1 MLIVVSID
9 QCTYCC
15 KHETFRSD
23 RDVTSMKTTA
33 ESVSRS
39 AKEQGFI
46 LAGFAPLRSLDER
59 RQFFDRW
66 LAEGR
71 PADMTWL
78 ARDPERRMNPR
89 VLDPRLR
96 SVVSLAYP
104 YTPPRPPNLDWR
116 AELRG
121 RIAAYALGP
130 DYHDVVLRKA
140 RVVAEVLAE
149 AVPGAISRVY
159 VDTGPVLEREWAAEA
174 RLGWF
179 GRNTN
184 LLNRYHGSYF
194 FLAEI
199 LTDIEFPPAGEPY
212 REHCGTCRRCLDLC
226 PTGALTEGYRL
237 EPRLCI
243 SYLTIEHR
251 GALPLEMRPRIG
263 NWIFGCDVC
272 QEVCPWNDDH
282 ARAAPINDALMP
294 SLAELM
300 ALDEDGFRAR
310 FGRSALR
317 RTKRRGLLRN
327 AAVVLGNSGNRDAI
341 AILARSLA
349 GEPEALVRAHAAW
362 ALGELGGLL
371 ARRALEAARARESDQ
386 SVASEIEQALSH
398 AST

>member
-1 MLIVVSID
+1 
-9 QCTYCC
+9 
-15 KHETFRSD
+15 
-23 RDVTSMKTTA
+23 MKGA
-33 ESVSRS
+33 EERLTES
-39 AKEQGFI
+39 AREQGFI
-46 LAGFAPLRSLDER
+46 LTGCASLRSLDER
-59 RQFFDRW
+59 REFFDRW
-66 LAEGR
+66 LSEGR

-78 ARDPERRMNPR
+78 AREPERRIDPR
-89 VLDPRLR
+89 VFDPRLR

-104 YTPPRPPNLDWR
+104 YTPPRPPDLDWR

-130 DYHDVVLRKA
+130 DYHEVVLRKA
-140 RVVAEVLAE
+140 RVVADSLAT
-149 AVPGAISRVY
+149 ANPGALSRVY
-159 VDTGPVLEREWAAEA
+159 VDTGPVFEREWAAAA

-199 LTDIEFPPAGEPY
+199 LTDIEFAPAGEPY
-212 REHCGTCRRCLDLC
+212 REHCGSCRRCLDLC
-226 PTGALTEGYRL
+226 PTGALTDGYRL

-251 GALPLEMRPRIG
+251 GALPHEMRPRIG

-282 ARAAPINDALMP
+282 ARAAPVNDALMP
-294 SLAELM
+294 SLSELM
-300 ALDEDGFRAR
+300 TLDEDGFRAR
-310 FGRSALR
+310 FGRSAIK

-341 AILARSLA
+341 AILAGSIA

-362 ALGELGGLL
+362 ALGELGGAA
-371 ARRALEAARARESDQ
+371 ARRALETARARESDR
-386 SVASEIEQALSH
+386 SVATEIEQALIHTS
-398 AST
+398 A

>member
-1 MLIVVSID
+1 MPAEELIAA
-9 QCTYCC
+9 
-15 KHETFRSD
+15 
-23 RDVTSMKTTA
+23 TA
-33 ESVSRS
+33 R
-39 AKEQGFI
+39 EQGFI
-46 LAGFAPLRSLDER
+46 LTGFAPLRTLNDRTE
-59 RQFFDRW
+59 FFDQW

-71 PADMTWL
+71 AAEMNWL
-78 ARDPERRMNPR
+78 AREPERRIDPR

-96 SVVSLAYP
+96 SVVSLALP
-104 YTPPRPPNLDWR
+104 YTPPRPPDLDWR

-130 DYHDVVLRKA
+130 DYHDVVKAKA
-140 RVVAEVLAE
+140 RVVADALTA
-149 AVPGAISRVY
+149 AIPGAITRVY
-159 VDTGPVLEREWAAEA
+159 VDTGPVFEREWAIEA

-199 LTDIEFPPAGEPY
+199 LTDAQFEPSGEPY
-212 REHCGTCRRCLDLC
+212 REHCGSCRQCLALC
-226 PTGALTEGYRL
+226 PTGALTDGYRL

-251 GALPLEMRPRIG
+251 GPIPPAMRPQLG

-300 ALDEDGFRAR
+300 ALDDDGFRRR
-310 FGRSALR
+310 FARSAIK

-327 AAVVLGNSGNRDAI
+327 AAIVLGNSGNPAAI
-341 AILARSLA
+341 PILMRAL
-349 GEPEALVRAHAAW
+349 GHEPEALIRSHAAW
-362 ALGELGGLL
+362 SLGQLGGG
-371 ARRALEAARARESDQ
+371 ASRRALEAARTREPDA
-386 SVASEIEQALSH
+386 SVAAEIALAIAH

>member
-1 MLIVVSID
+1 MNVAEQSI
-9 QCTYCC
+9 
-15 KHETFRSD
+15 
-23 RDVTSMKTTA
+23 TA
-33 ESVSRS
+33 S
-39 AKEQGFI
+39 AQEQGFI
-46 LAGFAPLRSLDER
+46 LTGFAPLRSLDER
-59 RQFFDRW
+59 REFFDRW

-78 ARDPERRMNPR
+78 AREPERRVNPR

-104 YTPPRPPNLDWR
+104 YTPPRPPDLDWR

-140 RVVAEVLAE
+140 RVVADALAT
-149 AVPGAISRVY
+149 AIPGALSRVY
-159 VDTGPVLEREWAAEA
+159 VDTGPVFEREWAAEA

-199 LTDIEFPPAGEPY
+199 LTDVEFAPAGEPY

-226 PTGALTEGYRL
+226 PTGALTDGYRL

-251 GALPLEMRPRIG
+251 GPLPHEMRPRLG

-282 ARAAPINDALMP
+282 ARAAPVNEALMP
-294 SLAELM
+294 SLSDLM
-300 ALDEDGFRAR
+300 ALDEDGFRRR
-310 FGRSALR
+310 FGRSAIK

-327 AAVVLGNSGNRDAI
+327 AAVVLGNSGNPDAI
-341 AILARSLA
+341 AVLARTLA
-349 GEPEALVRAHAAW
+349 GEPEALVRAHVAW
-362 ALGELGGLL
+362 ALGELGGGA
-371 ARRALEAARARESDQ
+371 ARRALETARTRESD
-386 SVASEIEQALSH
+386 
-398 AST
+398 